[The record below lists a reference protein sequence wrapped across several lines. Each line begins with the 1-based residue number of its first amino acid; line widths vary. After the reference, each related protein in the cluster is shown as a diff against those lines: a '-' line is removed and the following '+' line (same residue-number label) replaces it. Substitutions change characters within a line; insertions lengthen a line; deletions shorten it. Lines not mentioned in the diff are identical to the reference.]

1 MAVKNCGPN
10 MARAACSHSMM
21 HYMKRLI
28 KKYMGKKAGYG
39 MTNPVGGLAAQMLQ
53 LWATSFDP
61 RHLPYYGEAYRR
73 LLSKGIRFPTP
84 GDGFKEQIV
93 YRAHP
98 PKSTSSSKPKL
109 STSNPTSPSR
119 SNSGALPSSVIS
131 TLDTIGEF
139 LGFVFSITE
148 DPNVPLPED
157 LLKPSMQSLEEHSK
171 KVAELVDAN
180 IGNEEAVRRL
190 LEVNDQ
196 LDAASKRLNG
206 HRNIIDAEDD
216 DDSSSESDEHY
227 KKSKAKSSKSKS
239 APNVADAAVSSKK
252 KPKVRHSSVTK
263 TSSVTSS
270 STNDLLVF
278 DAPAPTSVHHSTPAT
293 TFDAFD
299 FTHTGSAFAP
309 ASNAGWA
316 SFEVTPGT
324 NNAAS
329 NGQNDFAARSSST
342 PHMMPAYNGA
352 PAYNGNASNG
362 SLFGGF
368 DYRMS
373 PPTSYTSP
381 APAPTTSA
389 APQAVQPPNAFN
401 PFSFDLSPSVSTA
414 PAAHAPAVVHTTAPA
429 NNNTINNFA
438 PFTPQNTAHTSAA
451 AYSSPV
457 SSPPPSNTQASQRV
471 AGTFGKYWANP
482 ETAPAPSTPTSSTY
496 NYADPFNPAPTS
508 PSNVY
513 SSPASPNGSGY
524 AGSPVMAYKPAPV
537 PATSNN
543 PFL

>member
-1 MAVKNCGPN
+1 
-10 MARAACSHSMM
+10 MM

-39 MTNPVGGLAAQMLQ
+39 MSNPVGGLAAQMVQ

-61 RHLPYYGEAYRR
+61 RHLPHYSEAYRR
-73 LLSKGIRFPTP
+73 LLTKGIRFPTP

-93 YRAHP
+93 YRSHP
-98 PKSTSSSKPKL
+98 PKMSSSSKPKPHT
-109 STSNPTSPSR
+109 STTTSPSR
-119 SNSGALPSSVIS
+119 GSSNALPSSVVS

-148 DPNVPLPED
+148 DPNAPLPED
-157 LLKPSMQSLEEHSK
+157 LLKPSMQSLEEHSR

-216 DDSSSESDEHY
+216 DSSSSESDEHY

-239 APNVADAAVSSKK
+239 APNVADAAVTTKK
-252 KPKVRHSSVTK
+252 KPKTRHSSVTK
-263 TSSVTSS
+263 TSTVTSA
-270 STNDLLVF
+270 STNDLLSF
-278 DAPAPTSVHHSTPAT
+278 DAPTPSSVHTTTPAA

-299 FTHTGSAFAP
+299 FTHTSSAFAP

-316 SFEVTPGT
+316 SFEVAPGT
-324 NNAAS
+324 NNAP
-329 NGQNDFAARSSST
+329 NKQNDFVARAPSS
-342 PHMMPAYNGA
+342 PHMTPG
-352 PAYNGNASNG
+352 YNGNASNG

-368 DYRMS
+368 DYRMT
-373 PPTSYTSP
+373 PPSSYTAA
-381 APAPTTSA
+381 APATTSA
-389 APQAVQPPNAFN
+389 PVSQPPNSFN
-401 PFSFDLSPSVSTA
+401 PFSVDTSPPVSAA
-414 PAAHAPAVVHTTAPA
+414 PYATTYAAPYSPPVSHAAPAVVNAVPA
-429 NNNTINNFA
+429 NNNFA
-438 PFTPQNTAHTSAA
+438 PFANTTVPSTSTAS
-451 AYSSPV
+451 YSSPV
-457 SSPPPSNTQASQRV
+457 SSPPPTNTQASQRV

-482 ETAPAPSTPTSSTY
+482 ETAPAPSTPTTSY
-496 NYADPFNPAPTS
+496 NYTDPFSPAPVS
-508 PSNVY
+508 PSNVFA
-513 SSPASPNGSGY
+513 SPASPNGSGY
-524 AGSPVMAYKPAPV
+524 ASSPVLTYKPAPV
-537 PATSNN
+537 PASSNN